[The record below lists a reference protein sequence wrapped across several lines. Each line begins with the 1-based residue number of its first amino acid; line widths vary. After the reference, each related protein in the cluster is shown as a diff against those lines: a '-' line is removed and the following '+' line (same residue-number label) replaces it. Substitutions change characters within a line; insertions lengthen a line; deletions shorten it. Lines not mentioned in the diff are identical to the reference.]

1 MRSVAKLT
9 RRFVGIL
16 SLSTLLLL
24 AVNLVILVVLAAYQ
38 TPGAGPW
45 TTAGEAARALR
56 RGPDGYV
63 LGEDMTRTLKE
74 ENAWAVYIDD
84 DTMEVLWHSED
95 LPEEIPLQYTVSD
108 ISRLTR
114 GYVAD

>member
-45 TTAGEAARALR
+45 TTA
-56 RGPDGYV
+56 
-63 LGEDMTRTLKE
+63 
-74 ENAWAVYIDD
+74 
-84 DTMEVLWHSED
+84 
-95 LPEEIPLQYTVSD
+95 
-108 ISRLTR
+108 
-114 GYVAD
+114 

>member
-45 TTAGEAARALR
+45 TTAGEAA
-56 RGPDGYV
+56 GPCAG
-63 LGEDMTRTLKE
+63 GRT
-74 ENAWAVYIDD
+74 AMSWGR
-84 DTMEVLWHSED
+84 T
-95 LPEEIPLQYTVSD
+95 
-108 ISRLTR
+108 
-114 GYVAD
+114 

>member
-38 TPGAGPW
+38 T
-45 TTAGEAARALR
+45 
-56 RGPDGYV
+56 RGPGR
-63 LGEDMTRTLKE
+63 GQRPEKPPGPCAGGRT
-74 ENAWAVYIDD
+74 AMSWGR
-84 DTMEVLWHSED
+84 T
-95 LPEEIPLQYTVSD
+95 
-108 ISRLTR
+108 
-114 GYVAD
+114 